1 MNGFVIDEK
10 YTSKETGIEYYF
22 YSASANSEKGTFWQK
37 DSKSFHELN
46 YSIMQPNKDL
56 SGNYTI
62 KHDCVEYSVSKEIK
76 EKVDAAIEEAINYS
90 KNN

>member
-22 YSASANSEKGTFWQK
+22 YCTTSDDKKGTFWQK
-37 DSKSFHELN
+37 DSRCFHELD
-46 YSIMQPNKDL
+46 YSIMQSKKAL

-76 EKVDAAIEEAINYS
+76 ERFDAIVKEAQEYS
-90 KNN
+90 N

>member
-22 YSASANSEKGTFWQK
+22 YSASANLEKGTFWQK
-37 DSKSFHELN
+37 DSKSFHELD

-56 SGNYTI
+56 DGNYTI

-76 EKVDAAIEEAINYS
+76 ERFDAIIKEAQEYS
-90 KNN
+90 N

>member
-1 MNGFVIDEK
+1 MNGFVLDEK

-22 YSASANSEKGTFWQK
+22 YSASANSERGTFWQK
-37 DSKSFHELN
+37 DSKSFHELD

-56 SGNYTI
+56 DVNYTI

-76 EKVDAAIEEAINYS
+76 ERFDAIVKEAQEYS
-90 KNN
+90 N

>member
-1 MNGFVIDEK
+1 MNGFVLDEK

-22 YSASANSEKGTFWQK
+22 YSASTNSERGTFWQN
-37 DSKSFHELN
+37 DSKSFHELD

-56 SGNYTI
+56 DGSYAI

-76 EKVDAAIEEAINYS
+76 EKVDAAIEEAQEYS
-90 KNN
+90 N

>member
-1 MNGFVIDEK
+1 MNSFVIDEK

-22 YSASANSEKGTFWQK
+22 YSASANLEKGTFWQK
-37 DSKSFHELN
+37 DSKSFHELD

-56 SGNYTI
+56 NGNYTI

-76 EKVDAAIEEAINYS
+76 ERFDAIVKEAQEYS
-90 KNN
+90 N

>member
-1 MNGFVIDEK
+1 MDRFIIDEK

-22 YSASANSEKGTFWQK
+22 YSATSDDKKGTFWQK
-37 DSKSFHELN
+37 DSRSFHELD

-76 EKVDAAIEEAINYS
+76 ERFDAIVKEAQEYS
-90 KNN
+90 N